1 MNYVIAETWNSEW
14 MNKLASGIYYR
25 CTGINLPKDVESV
38 YNENKTKDP
47 NRDVIILVTN
57 Y

>member
-1 MNYVIAETWNSEW
+1 

-47 NRDVIILVTN
+47 IRDVIILVTN
-57 Y
+57 YKWFNLQYNI